1 MAMDLTGENHD
12 LSAPYRNQWNFQDK
26 IVFMSPVCC
35 CNMRPGQTKGTM
47 VRFVLKFLYLVDDYE
62 DYVLIYLFSNRQSWI
77 QNSTVIEHAAAKK
90 ISMLLV
96 QSNHTY
102 DRMGWITLVASIV
115 ITIFSGSKGQILI
128 WCLIQ
133 LRRWEL
139 TPESGTHPWVIRR
152 GTGKWPIEIWF
163 SQRKKHQILT

>member
-102 DRMGWITLVASIV
+102 DRMG
-115 ITIFSGSKGQILI
+115 
-128 WCLIQ
+128 
-133 LRRWEL
+133 
-139 TPESGTHPWVIRR
+139 
-152 GTGKWPIEIWF
+152 
-163 SQRKKHQILT
+163 